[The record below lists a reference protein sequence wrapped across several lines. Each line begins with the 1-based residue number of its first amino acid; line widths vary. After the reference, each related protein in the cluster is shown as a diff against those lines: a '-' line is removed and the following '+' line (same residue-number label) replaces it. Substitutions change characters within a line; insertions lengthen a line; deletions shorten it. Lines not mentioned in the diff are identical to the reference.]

1 MHRIDLVEIAGSLLI
16 LAAFAAGQTR
26 RLRQD
31 SRTALSLNLVGSAT
45 LAVIAFSQRSWGFL
59 LLEGI
64 WALVSFTSLTAA
76 LLRTADRRFEHRLTS
91 KESPVAGEKDLRM
104 LLAGMCPQLN
114 TGEYVF
120 TVAPDGCIPA
130 GVRPVVTVAEEEG
143 LTLVL
148 PRQDADRTGLAY
160 DYVAGWI
167 TLRVH
172 SALESVGLTAAV
184 AEALARVGISCN
196 VVAGFHHD
204 HLFVP
209 HADALRARDTLELLT
224 H

>member
-1 MHRIDLVEIAGSLLI
+1 MYRIDLVEIAGSLLI
-16 LAAFAAGQTR
+16 LVAFTAGQTR

-31 SRTALSLNLVGSAT
+31 SPTALSLNLVGSAT

-59 LLEGI
+59 LLEGV
-64 WALVSFTSLTAA
+64 WALVSLTSLVGA
-76 LLRTADRRFEHRLTS
+76 LLRMADWRSEHGLTP
-91 KESPVAGEKDLRM
+91 KETPVAGEKDLHA
-104 LLAGMCPQLN
+104 LLTGMSPQLN

-120 TVAPDGCIPA
+120 TVAPDGCVPA

-143 LTLVL
+143 LTLIV
-148 PRQDADRTGLAY
+148 PRQDADRAGLAY

-184 AEALARVGISCN
+184 AEALAKGGISCN
-196 VVAGFHHD
+196 VVAGFYHD
-204 HLFVP
+204 HLFVA
-209 HADALRARDTLELLT
+209 HADAPRARDILELLT
-224 H
+224 G